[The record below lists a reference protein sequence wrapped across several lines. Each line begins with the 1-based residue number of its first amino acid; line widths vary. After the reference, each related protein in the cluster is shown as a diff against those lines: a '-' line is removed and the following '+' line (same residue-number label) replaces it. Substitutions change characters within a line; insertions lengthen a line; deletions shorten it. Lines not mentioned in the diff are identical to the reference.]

1 MAKHAAHV
9 VATDVSDAMLD
20 RARRSAPHNVE
31 LLSADATQGLPFADA
46 SFDTVYWN
54 DVAEHLH
61 PDDLPGVLREIRRV
75 LRPGGAVCTLTCH
88 IDDGPHDASFF
99 LLPRGTPPMGVH
111 LQEFS
116 YRGWAKHLEAAGLE
130 PMRSTV
136 GPSIL
141 NRLGLDGAYRRFAR
155 VTRSGPFIEGT
166 ALSRRSG
173 LARSLGGTRVIQS
186 VGIRPR

>member
-1 MAKHAAHV
+1 
-9 VATDVSDAMLD
+9 
-20 RARRSAPHNVE
+20 
-31 LLSADATQGLPFADA
+31 
-46 SFDTVYWN
+46 
-54 DVAEHLH
+54 
-61 PDDLPGVLREIRRV
+61 
-75 LRPGGAVCTLTCH
+75 
-88 IDDGPHDASFF
+88 
-99 LLPRGTPPMGVH
+99 MGVH